1 MSEATQLVRYE
12 AMRQEVAAC
21 ARVDEAAEIRN
32 KADKLRAY
40 AKQKKD
46 HELHRWMGEIF
57 CRATI
62 RFGELS
68 KALGKATP
76 GSQPGRRGGTNVRPT
91 GGKNK
96 EEQIKATGISK
107 SAAHRAEALAGARSD
122 IDEESGL
129 AVEALGIALD
139 TAETYYKQCR
149 ASKTT
154 PNQRQLTSIVE
165 QALNDRFG
173 KPKRPPRKRKRSDL
187 TNAFIDF
194 TGAIAALVRIDADLV
209 ALAAHDLCSPAND
222 LREAG
227 KALARLQQWVDLLE
241 EKDVRVGSGNIG
253 TRTIREG
260 TQGLPAS

>member
-1 MSEATQLVRYE
+1 MTSVSTALAQYD
-12 AMRQEVAAC
+12 AMRLAVHQC
-21 ARVDEAAEIRN
+21 ARVDEAAELRN

-62 RFGELS
+62 RYGELS
-68 KALGKATP
+68 KSLDKAERKRTDL
-76 GSQPGRRGGTNVRPT
+76 RPS
-91 GGKNK
+91 GGKQTK
-96 EEQIKATGISK
+96 EEQLKASGLSK

-122 IDEESGL
+122 LDDAM
-129 AVEALGIALD
+129 AVEALGISLD
-139 TAETYYKQCR
+139 TAETYFQQCR
-149 ASKTT
+149 KSKTT

-194 TGAIAALVRIDADLV
+194 TGAISALVRIDADLV
-209 ALAAHDLCSPAND
+209 ELAQHELCSPTND
-222 LREAG
+222 LAQAE
-227 KALARLQQWVDLLE
+227 KALARLQQWCDILE
-241 EKDVRVGSGNIG
+241 EKHVGIGGSHIG
-253 TRTIREG
+253 TRTVREG
-260 TQGLPAS
+260 TQDLPAA

>member
-1 MSEATQLVRYE
+1 MNEATQLVRYE

-57 CRATI
+57 CRATL

-68 KALGKATP
+68 KALGKAERKRTDL
-76 GSQPGRRGGTNVRPT
+76 RPS
-91 GGKNK
+91 GGKQTK
-96 EEQIKATGISK
+96 EEQLKASGISK

-129 AVEALGIALD
+129 AVEALGISLD

-222 LREAG
+222 LHEAG
-227 KALARLQQWVDLLE
+227 KAMARLQQWVDLLE
-241 EKDVRVGSGNIG
+241 EKYVGVGSGNIG

-260 TQGLPAS
+260 TQGMPAS

>member
-1 MSEATQLVRYE
+1 MNEATQLVRYE

-68 KALGKATP
+68 KALGKAKLA
-76 GSQPGRRGGTNVRPT
+76 GRGTVNRPT
-91 GGKNK
+91 GGKTK
-96 EEQIKATGISK
+96 EEQIKASGISK

-129 AVEALGIALD
+129 AVEALGISLE

-222 LREAG
+222 LHEAG

-241 EKDVRVGSGNIG
+241 EKYVRVGSGNIG